1 MAIDLNALSPRELDA
16 LISAAKQRKTT
27 LKKRK
32 PIAAIRKR
40 IVDFATA
47 EGYSIAELFGG
58 KVSAKTAARATG
70 RGGAAK
76 KAATKGRK
84 LGKVPPKYRNPAK
97 ASETWTGRGR
107 QPRWLAE
114 QVRKGKKPED
124 FLIKK

>member
-1 MAIDLNALSPRELDA
+1 MPIDLNALSAKELDT
-16 LISAAKQRKTT
+16 LIEQAKHRKTV

-47 EGYSIAELFGG
+47 EGYSIADLFGG
-58 KVSAKTAARATG
+58 KGSA
-70 RGGAAK
+70 AAK
-76 KAATKGRK
+76 SPRTPKKATATKGRK

-97 ASETWTGRGR
+97 ASETWTGRGK

-114 QVRKGKKPED
+114 LVKKGKKPED